1 MTLTRGGGPFGPEP
15 AGRFNF
21 SRTGPA
27 HVLYWDPSP
36 KRVRAV
42 FAGEAVADSR
52 QAKLLHETGL
62 APVWYFPL
70 HDIRTDFLVP
80 SERHTTCPFKGEAT
94 YWSITVGARTA
105 ENAVWG
111 YPEPLESALVLAG
124 HVAFYGDAVD
134 AWFEEDDQVSRFPRD
149 PYQRIDVRQSSQ
161 HVRVRVGDVVVAES
175 TRPRLL
181 FETGER
187 AQYYLPEE
195 DLRLDLLPPSSTT
208 SECPYR
214 GVASYR
220 SFVRPSGQQLE
231 DVAWT
236 YADPLTDGLPVAGHW
251 CFIGDGIE
259 TEVDGKLPPSDS

>member
-1 MTLTRGGGPFGPEP
+1 MTLTRGRGPFGPDP

-27 HVLYWDPSP
+27 QVLYWDPSP

-62 APVWYFPL
+62 PPVWYFPL
-70 HDIRTDFLVP
+70 HDVRTDFLVP

-94 YWSITVGARTA
+94 YWSITVGERTA

-111 YPEPLESALVLAG
+111 YPEPLGSALPLAG
-124 HVAFYGDAVD
+124 HMAFYGDAVD
-134 AWFEEDDQVSRFPRD
+134 AWFEEDEQVSHLPRD
-149 PYQRIDVRQSSQ
+149 PYQRVDVRQGFQ
-161 HVRVRVGDVVVAES
+161 HVRVRVGDVVVAET

-181 FETGER
+181 FETGEP
-187 AQYYLPEE
+187 AQYYLPEA
-195 DLRLDLLPPSSTT
+195 DVRIDLLTPSSTT

-214 GVASYR
+214 GAASYR
-220 SFVRPSGQQLE
+220 SFTAADGRLYA

-236 YADPLTDGLPVAGHW
+236 YAEPLSDGVIVAGYW
-251 CFIGDGIE
+251 SFMGEGVDIEVEGD
-259 TEVDGKLPPSDS
+259 VLPSES

>member
-1 MTLTRGGGPFGPEP
+1 MTLTRGRGPFGPDP
-15 AGRFNF
+15 AGCFNF
-21 SRTGPA
+21 ARSGPP
-27 HVLYWDPSP
+27 HVLFWDPSP

-42 FAGEAVADSR
+42 FAGEAVVDSR

-70 HDIRTDFLVP
+70 QDVRTDLLVRTN
-80 SERHTTCPFKGEAT
+80 RHTTCPFKGEAS
-94 YWSITVGARTA
+94 YWSITVGERTA

-111 YPEPLESALVLAG
+111 YPDPLPSAPPLGG
-124 HVAFYGDAVD
+124 HVAFYGDAVE

-149 PYQRIDVRQSSQ
+149 PYQRIDVRQGSQ
-161 HVRVRVGDVVVAES
+161 HVRVLVGDVVVAES

-181 FETGER
+181 FETGVP
-187 AQYYLPEE
+187 AQYYLPEA
-195 DLRLDLLPPSSTT
+195 DLRIDLLQPSATT

-220 SFVRPSGQQLE
+220 SFVGPDGQQLD

-236 YADPLTDGLPVAGHW
+236 YADPLTDGLPVTGHW
-251 CFIGDGIE
+251 GFMGEGIQI
-259 TEVDGKLPPSDS
+259 EVDGTLLPGHS

>member
-1 MTLTRGGGPFGPEP
+1 MTLTRGRGPFGPEA
-15 AGRFNF
+15 AGCFNF

-42 FAGEAVADSR
+42 FAGVTVADSR

-70 HDIRTDFLVP
+70 DDVRTDFLVP
-80 SERHTTCPFKGEAT
+80 SERHTTCPFKGEAS
-94 YWSITVGARTA
+94 YWSITVGDRTA
-105 ENAVWG
+105 DNAVWG
-111 YPEPLESALVLAG
+111 YPKPLESAPPLGDHL
-124 HVAFYGDAVD
+124 AFYGDAVD
-134 AWFEEDDQVSRFPRD
+134 AWFEEEDQVSRLPRD
-149 PYQRIDVRQSSQ
+149 PYQRIDVRQGSQ
-161 HVRVRVGDVVVAES
+161 HVRVRVGDVVVAET

-181 FETGER
+181 FETGEP

-195 DLRLDLLPPSSTT
+195 DLCFALLAPSSTT

-220 SFVRPSGQQLE
+220 SFVGPDGQHLD

-236 YADPLTDGLPVAGHW
+236 YADPLVDGVPVTGHW
-251 CFIGDGIE
+251 SFMGEGIE
-259 TEVDGKLPPSDS
+259 TEVDGKLLPSNT